1 MPTLTIIHADGR
13 FKVLKDGEQIRV
25 PMSTGKTLPVE
36 FETRE
41 AAEGYVPLLCDEPPS
56 AAPRDV
62 RVTPHTAA
70 GLLRSWDGLQQMG
83 APRHPWTER

>member
-41 AAEGYVPLLCDEPPS
+41 AAEGYV
-56 AAPRDV
+56 
-62 RVTPHTAA
+62 RVYRIITRKRA
-70 GLLRSWDGLQQMG
+70 RSR
-83 APRHPWTER
+83 A

>member
-13 FKVLKDGEQIRV
+13 FKVLRNGEQIRV

-41 AAEGYVPLLCDEPPS
+41 AAEGYV
-56 AAPRDV
+56 
-62 RVTPHTAA
+62 RVYKIITRGRA
-70 GLLRSWDGLQQMG
+70 RSR
-83 APRHPWTER
+83 A